1 MVEASR
7 LSAGDWVD
15 AAVATFARAGL
26 DAVRVEALA
35 RELGATKG
43 SFYWH
48 FANRQALVDAVLV
61 RWAQQTE
68 DMISEAEAAGGD
80 AAQRLTA
87 LFAVVARRRGPGTGE
102 RALYGQLDL
111 PGVAPV
117 VTRVTERRIGS
128 IAALLEELGHEPVEA
143 RARAVVALAAVLGH
157 QQLMHATPHVEGGPT
172 QQRRML
178 QAVLTMALHP
188 APAG

>member
-1 MVEASR
+1 MVQASP
-7 LSAGDWVD
+7 LSADDWVD
-15 AAVATFARAGL
+15 AAAAAFARAGL
-26 DAVRVEALA
+26 DAVRIEVLA

-48 FANRQALVDAVLV
+48 FAHRQALVDAVLE

-68 DMISEAEAAGGD
+68 DMIAEAETAGGD
-80 AAQRLTA
+80 AAERLTA
-87 LFAVVARRRGPGTGE
+87 LFAVVARRRGPGAGE

-157 QQLMHATPHVEGGPT
+157 QQLVHATPHVEGGPS

-178 QAVLTMALHP
+178 RTVLTMALHP
-188 APAG
+188 EP